1 MVQKWL
7 VLCSMLWSIP
17 AFACKCN
24 HQDIESSFKSA
35 DFVFVANIYSTV
47 NEFPGLQQNN
57 PILLSRAKIVKS
69 YKSPSEFSF
78 YQTKEV
84 TLLSSSLDTCD
95 YPFVAHGKYL
105 IFGFLDSD
113 SEFVYSSH
121 CLSTKALSEVSRTE
135 LVTLSRLADE
145 YEIENQTIRETDDSL
160 IEIVEF
166 NSNRKMNSL
175 LLENSAL
182 TVENNY
188 LKYSLILLTVLAII
202 IMIYKVNKKGK

>member
-1 MVQKWL
+1 
-7 VLCSMLWSIP
+7 MLWSIP

-121 CLSTKALSEVSRTE
+121 CLSTKVFSELSTAE
-135 LVTLSRLADE
+135 LATLSRLATEYKNASQNSTQVDE
-145 YEIENQTIRETDDSL
+145 NL
-160 IEIVEF
+160 VEIVDW
-166 NSNRKMNSL
+166 NSNRKMNTL
-175 LLENSAL
+175 LLENKGL
-182 TVENNY
+182 IMENKI
-188 LKYSLILLTVLAII
+188 LKYSLILITVLGLIALFLT
-202 IMIYKVNKKGK
+202 MRKK